1 MQNTTLYIL
10 WDESHIWGLIA
21 WRTAVSM
28 GLPYQLV
35 KGKEIA
41 HGVLSGKSPSL
52 LLVPGGSA
60 RMKGQA
66 LGAKG
71 RKAITRYV
79 QEGGQYL
86 GICGGA
92 GLGLSHGEGLGLCP
106 WQRATYTERF
116 QHLVSGHVL
125 AHCPP
130 HALAPAGVQLGGHG
144 TSVANTHT
152 SPDTGPNPRTAKQLP
167 LPLPV
172 WWPGRFAPQPGSPV
186 TVLATYDTPD
196 HDLWLADLPLAS
208 LPPAVFGEWQ
218 DLYGVNM
225 QPDFLQGQPCV
236 IHGAYGAG
244 TYTLSYSHLETPNSP
259 AANAWLAQL
268 LRQLAGFEPRTTH
281 TPPWPVEDQDPV
293 WPYNDDTRPLWE
305 ARQSLRHI
313 MGLGLTHNLLFRRTE
328 WLWGWRTGIPGAAL
342 NNLYA
347 ALHTVLALPP
357 TEDAMAC
364 WYRHRAAFCRAL
376 PPFSQGAEGYLL
388 AERLATTLHA
398 SLPDAVDR
406 QGLKEQRTAL
416 FGPPMSG
423 GGLYKELLDIAD
435 ELIFLLA

>member
-1 MQNTTLYIL
+1 MQHTKLYIL

-21 WRTAVSM
+21 WRAAVSM

-35 KGKEIA
+35 KATEIA

-60 RMKGQA
+60 RMKAQA
-66 LGAKG
+66 LGPKG
-71 RKAITRYV
+71 RKAIARYV
-79 QEGGQYL
+79 AEGGQYL

-92 GLGLSHGEGLGLCP
+92 GLGLTHAEGLGLCP

-125 AHCPP
+125 SHCPP
-130 HALAPAGVQLGGHG
+130 HALAP
-144 TSVANTHT
+144 T
-152 SPDTGPNPRTAKQLP
+152 TGDSTGSH

-172 WWPGRFAPQPGSPV
+172 WWPGRFAPQPDSPV
-186 TVLATYDTPD
+186 TVLATYDSPD
-196 HDLWLADLPLAS
+196 QDLWIADLPLAS

-236 IHGAYGAG
+236 IHGDYGAG
-244 TYTLSYSHLETPNSP
+244 SYTLSYSHLETPNSP

-268 LRQLAGFEPRTTH
+268 LHRLAGFEPATFH
-281 TPPWPVEDQDPV
+281 TPPWPVEAQDPV
-293 WPYNDDTRPLWE
+293 WPYTEDTSPLWE
-305 ARQSLRHI
+305 AKNSLQHI
-313 MGLGLTHNLLFRRTE
+313 MQLGLTHNLLFRRTE

-357 TEDAMAC
+357 TPDAMAC

-376 PPFSQGAEGYLL
+376 TPFSKGAEGYLL
-388 AERLATTLHA
+388 AERLATTLNA
-398 SLPDAVDR
+398 SLPDAVGR
-406 QGLKEQRTAL
+406 QSLKEQRTAL

-423 GGLYKELLDIAD
+423 GGLYKELLDIVD